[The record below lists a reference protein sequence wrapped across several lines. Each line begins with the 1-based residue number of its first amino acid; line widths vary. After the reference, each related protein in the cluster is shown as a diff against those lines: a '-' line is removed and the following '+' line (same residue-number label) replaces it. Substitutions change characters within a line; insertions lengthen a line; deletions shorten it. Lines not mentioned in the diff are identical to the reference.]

1 MQGTSTPTAQW
12 RGGGLYIGLFFI
24 QPVLPQMPFT
34 EALYDNTLMELE
46 METLPDLRL
55 PVGTQDL
62 IRQRVQYPND
72 YSILSE
78 Y

>member
-1 MQGTSTPTAQW
+1 
-12 RGGGLYIGLFFI
+12 
-24 QPVLPQMPFT
+24 MPFT

-62 IRQRVQYPND
+62 IRQRVQYPKD